1 MNFRLILP
9 IIFFMAISGETQ
21 AQITTTDPTTE
32 IESKNEVYTLKGIVV
47 DGVKKYTPEQIL
59 RFTGLQKGEKIEI
72 PGQKI
77 SNAIK
82 KLWDTNSF
90 SKVEIY
96 VDSVDGDQVVLSF
109 ALQDLK
115 ELGEIKF
122 TGKGIRKSQNDK
134 LIKDNNLKPGTK
146 ITDNLVSTLKTK
158 IPQEYIKKGFADAK
172 ISIQDKI
179 NSFDTKFVY
188 CNINLYK

>member
-9 IIFFMAISGETQ
+9 IIFFMATSGQTQ

-77 SNAIK
+77 SNAI
-82 KLWDTNSF
+82 
-90 SKVEIY
+90 
-96 VDSVDGDQVVLSF
+96 
-109 ALQDLK
+109 
-115 ELGEIKF
+115 
-122 TGKGIRKSQNDK
+122 
-134 LIKDNNLKPGTK
+134 
-146 ITDNLVSTLKTK
+146 
-158 IPQEYIKKGFADAK
+158 
-172 ISIQDKI
+172 
-179 NSFDTKFVY
+179 
-188 CNINLYK
+188 

>member
-9 IIFFMAISGETQ
+9 IIFFMATSELTQ

-134 LIKDNNLKPGTK
+134 LIKDNNLKPRTK

-179 NSFDTKFVY
+179 NAGDP
-188 CNINLYK
+188 N

>member
-9 IIFFMAISGETQ
+9 IIFFMATSGLVQ

-115 ELGEIKF
+115 
-122 TGKGIRKSQNDK
+122 
-134 LIKDNNLKPGTK
+134 
-146 ITDNLVSTLKTK
+146 
-158 IPQEYIKKGFADAK
+158 
-172 ISIQDKI
+172 
-179 NSFDTKFVY
+179 
-188 CNINLYK
+188 